1 MHTPQMSERRR
12 QGAGNRKESN
22 EHRGKGGQSWREG
35 MIPIMSNNE
44 GRSKGKVWNK
54 EDIS

>member
-1 MHTPQMSERRR
+1 MSERRR
-12 QGAGNRKESN
+12 QGAGNQKESS
-22 EHRGKGGQSWREG
+22 EQRGKGGQSWREG